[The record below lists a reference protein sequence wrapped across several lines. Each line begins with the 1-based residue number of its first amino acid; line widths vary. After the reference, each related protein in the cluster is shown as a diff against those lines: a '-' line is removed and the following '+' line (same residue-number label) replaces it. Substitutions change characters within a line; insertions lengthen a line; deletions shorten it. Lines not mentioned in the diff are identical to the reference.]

1 MRHSPRFLSTFE
13 VARPNFGESGRQK
26 SDIHSGFCLLSRSR
40 DLISEI
46 LVDKNEA
53 FTQVFVYF
61 RGWAADFGEPGRQK
75 SDIST
80 GFCLLSKS
88 CGPNLEAAVLLSGPH
103 QARLRSNHLFHNFA
117 CKLQRHHGNST
128 ESRMPLMPTALDF
141 S

>member
-1 MRHSPRFLSTFE
+1 MALFFYQFTPLYGHNQHFSFFSVF
-13 VARPNFGESGRQK
+13 V
-26 SDIHSGFCLLSRSR
+26 LLSAPREP
-40 DLISEI
+40 ISESQ
-46 LVDKNEA
+46 VDKNQT